1 MLKNLFVS
9 EVRVKILRLFL
20 LNPTKSFHVRAI
32 VRAVKAEINAV
43 RRELDN
49 LISIGFL
56 TKRQSSNKIF
66 YTVEVMH
73 PFFPDLVSIFAK
85 DDGVGMEII
94 KKQKKLGN
102 IAFAILSR
110 AYLRGRQSTA
120 LDVDLFIVG
129 TVDQAEL
136 GKIIKDSE
144 TITGREINYS
154 VMAED
159 EFNYR
164 KRTFDQFIMKILS
177 QSRAMLIGDEE
188 EFVSVIATHQ
198 S

>member
-1 MLKNLFVS
+1 MLKNIFVS
-9 EVRVKILRLFL
+9 DVRVRILKLLL

-49 LISIGFL
+49 LVSINL
-56 TKRQSSNKIF
+56 LSRRQSSNKIF
-66 YTVEVMH
+66 YTVNVLH
-73 PFFPDLVSIFAK
+73 PYFPDLVSLFAK
-85 DDGVGMEII
+85 DEGVGAEII
-94 KKQKKLGN
+94 KRQKKLGN
-102 IAFAILSR
+102 IVYAVLSR

-129 TVDQAEL
+129 TVDQPEL
-136 GKIIKDSE
+136 DKLVKE
-144 TITGREINYS
+144 TEAVTGREINYT
-154 VMAED
+154 VMDEE

-164 KRTFDQFIMKILS
+164 KRTYDQFVMKVLS

-188 EFVSVIATHQ
+188 EFSSVIATLP

>member
-9 EVRVKILRLFL
+9 EVRVKILKLLL
-20 LNPTKSFHVRAI
+20 LNPTKSYHVRAI

-49 LISIGFL
+49 LISISLL

-66 YTVEVMH
+66 YTVDVMH
-73 PFFPDLVSIFAK
+73 PLFPDLVSILAK
-85 DDGVGMEII
+85 DDGVGAEII
-94 KKQKKLGN
+94 KRQKKLGN
-102 IAFAILSR
+102 ITYAILSR
-110 AYLRGRQSTA
+110 SYLRGRQSTA

-129 TVDQAEL
+129 TVDQTEFD
-136 GKIIKDSE
+136 KVIKENE
-144 TITGREINYS
+144 TVTGREINYS
-154 VMAED
+154 VMDDE

-164 KRTFDQFIMKILS
+164 KRTNDQFIMKILS

>member
-49 LISIGFL
+49 LVSINL
-56 TKRQSSNKIF
+56 LSRRQSSNKIF
-66 YTVEVMH
+66 YTVDVMH

-85 DDGVGMEII
+85 DDGIGSEII
-94 KKQKKLGN
+94 KKQKKIGN
-102 IAFAILSR
+102 ITYAILSR

-129 TVDQAEL
+129 TVDHAEL
-136 GKIIKDSE
+136 DKIIKENESV
-144 TITGREINYS
+144 TGREINYS
-154 VMAED
+154 VMDEE

-164 KRTFDQFIMKILS
+164 KRTFDQFVMKILS

-188 EFVSVIATHQ
+188 EFASVIATHQ